1 MPGAGYAAR
10 LQIQGV
16 AIGLGRF
23 HDLSRILRSEMTDLL
38 DKINSPRDL
47 KKIPVDR
54 LTELAEEIREKIITV
69 VSKKGGHL
77 ASNLGAVE
85 LTLALHR
92 VFDTPQ
98 DKIIWDV
105 GHQCYTHKLLTGR
118 RDRFDSL
125 RTYKGLSGFPT
136 WRENDHDSFIVG
148 HASTAISS
156 AFGVASARDQ
166 KGEKFS
172 VIAVVGDGALAGG
185 MAFEGLNNA
194 GASKKNLIV
203 VLNDNRMSISKN
215 VGAMSRYLTDLLT
228 DEKYNKIK
236 AEVWDLV
243 GKFKRRDKIR
253 SMVAKVEES
262 VKGFLVPG
270 IIFEKLGFRYFGPV
284 DGHDISGLM
293 RTLEQLKSI
302 QGPILLHVL
311 TQKGKGYKYAEEDAP
326 RFHGIGTF
334 DKVTGNSNGKAG
346 GLTYTQVFGNT
357 LVKLAQK
364 DERIIAITA
373 AMTLGTGL
381 VEFARTFPKR
391 FFDVGIAEQHA
402 TTFASGLASQGI
414 KPVFAVYSTFLQR
427 AFDQVIHDVAL
438 QNLPVVLAIDRA
450 GLVGADGP
458 THHGAFDLSYL
469 RQIPNW
475 AIMVPKDG
483 NELKNM
489 LYTAVN
495 WGRGPVAIR
504 YPRNAIPDVMTED
517 FAPIQMG
524 SWEILRSGRDMG
536 ILALGSMVQPAL
548 EAAAILQDEG
558 IEAEVVNARFVKPLD
573 EEMLGSIL
581 RKFDRVVTVEE
592 NALFGGF
599 GSAVLEFAE
608 AHDLNHARIKR
619 MGVPDRFI
627 EHGSRVELL
636 GNLGLDR
643 DGIIKM
649 VKGISKSKAA
659 PKRVKTRKASS

>member
-1 MPGAGYAAR
+1 M
-10 LQIQGV
+10 
-16 AIGLGRF
+16 
-23 HDLSRILRSEMTDLL
+23 SEWL
-38 DKINSPRDL
+38 DKIKSPRDL
-47 KKIPVDR
+47 KNIPADR
-54 LTELAEEIREKIITV
+54 LNELAEEIREEIITV
-69 VSKKGGHL
+69 VSQSGGHL

-92 VFDTPQ
+92 VFDSPQ

-118 RDRFDSL
+118 RERFDSL
-125 RTYKGLSGFPT
+125 RKYKGLSGFPN
-136 WRENDHDSFIVG
+136 WKENEHDSFIVG

-166 KGEKFS
+166 LGEKYS

-185 MAFEGLNNA
+185 MSFEGLNNA
-194 GASKKNLIV
+194 GVSKKNLIV

-228 DEKYNKIK
+228 DEKYNKLK

-284 DGHDISGLM
+284 DGHDISGLI

-357 LVKLAQK
+357 LVKLAHK
-364 DERIIAITA
+364 DDRIIAITA

-381 VEFARTFPKR
+381 VEFARTFSNR

-402 TTFASGLASQGI
+402 TTFAAGLASQGL

-427 AFDQVIHDVAL
+427 AFDQTIHDVAL
-438 QNLPVVLAIDRA
+438 QKLPVILAVDRA

-475 AIMVPKDG
+475 TIMTPKDG
-483 NELKNM
+483 NELKDM
-489 LYTAVN
+489 LCAAIN

-504 YPRNAIPDVMTED
+504 YARSAIPDVLTED
-517 FAPIQMG
+517 FAQIQMG
-524 SWEILRSGRDMG
+524 SWETLRTGKDVA
-536 ILALGSMVQPAL
+536 ILASGSMVQPAL
-548 EAAAILQDEG
+548 QAAALLQDEG
-558 IEAEVVNARFVKPLD
+558 MEAEVVNARFVKPLD
-573 EEMLGSIL
+573 EDMLGSIL
-581 RKFDRVVTVEE
+581 KKFDRVLTVEE
-592 NALFGGF
+592 NALTGGF

-608 AHDLNHARIKR
+608 AHDLNKAQIKR
-619 MGVPDRFI
+619 MGIPDKFI
-627 EHGSRVELL
+627 EHGSRRELL
-636 GNLGLDR
+636 SDLGLDK
-643 DGIIKM
+643 DGITRVIKK
-649 VKGISKSKAA
+649 VCKSKDT
-659 PKRVKTRKASS
+659 PKRIKTRKASS

>member
-1 MPGAGYAAR
+1 MS
-10 LQIQGV
+10 
-16 AIGLGRF
+16 
-23 HDLSRILRSEMTDLL
+23 DWL
-38 DKINSPRDL
+38 DKINSPKDL
-47 KKIPVDR
+47 KNIPVDR
-54 LTELAEEIREKIITV
+54 LSELADEIREKIITV

-228 DEKYNKIK
+228 DEKYNKLK

-284 DGHDISGLM
+284 DGHDVPGLI
-293 RTLEQLKSI
+293 RTLEHLKSLN
-302 QGPILLHVL
+302 GPILLHVL

-334 DKVTGNSNGKAG
+334 DKVTGNSNGKAS
-346 GLTYTQVFGNT
+346 GLTYTEVFGDT
-357 LVKLAQK
+357 LLKLAQK
-364 DERIIAITA
+364 DDRIVAITA

-381 VEFARTFPKR
+381 VKFARTFPKR

-402 TTFASGLASQGI
+402 TTFASGLASQGL

-427 AFDQVIHDVAL
+427 AFDQTIHDVAL
-438 QNLPVVLAIDRA
+438 QNLPVILAIDRA

-458 THHGAFDLSYL
+458 THHGVFDLSYL

-504 YPRNAIPDVMTED
+504 YPRRVIPDVMTED

-524 SWEILRSGRDMG
+524 RWENLRSGRDIA

-573 EEMLGSIL
+573 EEMLDSLLGE
-581 RKFDRVVTVEE
+581 FDRVVTVEE
-592 NALFGGF
+592 NALSGGF

-608 AHDLNHARIKR
+608 AHDLNRSRIKR
-619 MGVPDRFI
+619 MGVPDKFI
-627 EHGSRVELL
+627 EHGSRGELL
-636 GNLGLDR
+636 GDLGLDK
-643 DGIIKM
+643 DGIIRM
-649 VKGISKSKAA
+649 VKGISKSKAT
-659 PKRVKTRKASS
+659 PKRIKTRKASS